1 MRKNREKDVANSNGN
16 MIKVQQWDG
25 TRSAAEPTGRYCK
38 ALREKTNADQEDA
51 SMVSDM
57 AAAT

>member
-1 MRKNREKDVANSNGN
+1 MLQTATEICSRCSNGT
-16 MIKVQQWDG
+16 DG
-25 TRSAAEPTGRYCK
+25 TRSAAELTGKIFK